1 MEKESKVSEQS
12 FTEGKALRH
21 LCSIMWC
28 VKLSFMI
35 KNFEKWTEIMVSNIL
50 NLVLERYWKSVEN
63 DFKNVWEPW
72 LSLNFYVLLAL
83 SSQPSVF

>member
-1 MEKESKVSEQS
+1 M
-12 FTEGKALRH
+12 
-21 LCSIMWC
+21 
-28 VKLSFMI
+28 
-35 KNFEKWTEIMVSNIL
+35 
-50 NLVLERYWKSVEN
+50 EN